1 MERLPQHRSPGPRW
15 TRTAAL
21 AMVTAALAACTI
33 DRPLLGGASETSAPA
48 SPAGRAAAAHVT
60 PLADM
65 AGRWVLGSPGSGSC
79 AMTFGGAPGAV
90 EGTIAPEGGCPGK
103 FFTSRRWLFE
113 PDALLIRNHTG
124 ETLARLALSSP
135 GHFDGQAISGET
147 ISLSR

>member
-1 MERLPQHRSPGPRW
+1 MARLPQHRGQGPQC
-15 TRTAAL
+15 TRAATL
-21 AMVTAALAACTI
+21 AVAIAALAACTI
-33 DRPLLGGASETSAPA
+33 DRPLLGGASETPVAA
-48 SPAGRAAAAHVT
+48 APAGRPAAGHPT

-79 AMTFGGAPGAV
+79 AMTFGGAAGAV

-113 PDALLIRNHTG
+113 PDALVIRNHTG
-124 ETLARLALSSP
+124 ETLGRLALSSP
-135 GHFDGQAISGET
+135 GHFDGQATSGET